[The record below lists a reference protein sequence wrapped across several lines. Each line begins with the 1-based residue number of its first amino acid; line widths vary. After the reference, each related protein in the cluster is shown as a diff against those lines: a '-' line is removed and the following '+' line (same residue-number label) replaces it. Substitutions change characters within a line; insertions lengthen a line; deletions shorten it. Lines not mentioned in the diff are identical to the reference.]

1 MPLPIPV
8 STQSRSQ
15 SSHLKM
21 TPNRFFIF
29 PTGAL
34 EWTAVPSFTCLRS
47 EGGSNIESIAIA
59 LRFAQ
64 CGTSMARQF
73 AKEALP
79 HCARSLGSKYV
90 MELDPMLPI
99 KKLAVAAFPTKCN
112 VVLIDLLTIY

>member
-1 MPLPIPV
+1 
-8 STQSRSQ
+8 
-15 SSHLKM
+15 
-21 TPNRFFIF
+21 
-29 PTGAL
+29 
-34 EWTAVPSFTCLRS
+34 
-47 EGGSNIESIAIA
+47 
-59 LRFAQ
+59 
-64 CGTSMARQF
+64 MARQF